1 MPNIAI
7 PQAHLANPI
16 GYAITNLAPE
26 QTGPLYAFSTAVYK
40 HSCLPLREFE
50 AARTAIALINGC
62 RICQQFR
69 SAEDVPTYLEGLGED
84 PLVGVHRNGEAPGE
98 EFYREIGNWR
108 DAGIYSGRER
118 LAIDFAER
126 FSLQPDALGHDAAF
140 WERLR
145 SAFSEA
151 EIYEL
156 TLACACLV
164 AAGRFVH
171 VLGFDEGAIC
181 DIRAEAAE

>member
-7 PQAHLANPI
+7 PEDQHANPI
-16 GYAITNLAPE
+16 GYAIGNLSPE
-26 QTGPLYAFSTAVYK
+26 QTGPMYDFSTAVYK
-40 HSCLPLREFE
+40 HSRLPLSEFE

-69 SAEDVPTYLEGLGED
+69 SIDDVPTYLEGLGED
-84 PLVGVHRNGEAPGE
+84 PLVGVHRNGPAPDE
-98 EFYREIGNWR
+98 EFYGNIGNWR
-108 DAGIYSGRER
+108 DADTYSEREQ

-126 FSLQPDALGHDAAF
+126 FSLTPDALGQDREF
-140 WERLR
+140 WDRLK
-145 SAFSEA
+145 SHFSDE

-156 TLACACLV
+156 TVACACLV

-171 VLGFDEGAIC
+171 VLGFDEGAVC

>member
-7 PQAHLANPI
+7 PEEHLANPI
-16 GYAITNLAPE
+16 GYAIGNLAPE
-26 QTGPLYAFSTAVYK
+26 QTGPMYDFSTAVYK
-40 HSCLPLREFE
+40 HSQLPLREFE

-69 SAEDVPTYLEGLGED
+69 SIDDVPTYLEGLGED
-84 PLVGVHRNGEAPGE
+84 PLVGIHRNGPAPDE
-98 EFYREIGNWR
+98 DFYRNIGNWR
-108 DAGIYSGRER
+108 ESGIYSEREQ

-126 FSLQPDALGHDAAF
+126 FSLTPDALGHDAGF
-140 WERLR
+140 WDRLR
-145 SAFSEA
+145 SHFSDE

-156 TLACACLV
+156 TVACACLV
-164 AAGRFVH
+164 ASGRFVH
-171 VLGFDEGAIC
+171 VLGFDEGAVC

>member
-7 PQAHLANPI
+7 PEDHLDNPI
-16 GYAITNLAPE
+16 GYAIGNLAPE
-26 QTGPLYAFSTAVYK
+26 QTGPMYDFSTAVYK
-40 HSCLPLREFE
+40 HSRLPLREFE

-62 RICQQFR
+62 RICQNFR

-84 PLVGVHRNGEAPGE
+84 PLSGVHRNGPAPDE
-98 EFYREIGNWR
+98 EFYANIGNWR
-108 DAGIYSGRER
+108 DAGIYSERER

-126 FSLQPDALGHDAAF
+126 FSLEPDALGHDAAF
-140 WERLR
+140 WVRLKA
-145 SAFSEA
+145 AFSEA

-156 TLACACLV
+156 TVACACLV

-171 VLGFDEGAIC
+171 VLGFDEGAVC
-181 DIRAEAAE
+181 DIRKEAAE